1 MWHYTFISLLI
12 GRYDNLFTWGNHK
25 YDFWEWIHFHI
36 SLLKGKLMFYSTIH
50 LHIVHVHVF
59 LGTCIES
66 LKSSIKISD
75 FKVLKI
81 RLPPAFLKKMSET
94 SNGGRCTCLCILAFF
109 LSSNSLISVSCG
121 CFREGDTMI
130 CDMSRVLF

>member
-1 MWHYTFISLLI
+1 
-12 GRYDNLFTWGNHK
+12 
-25 YDFWEWIHFHI
+25 
-36 SLLKGKLMFYSTIH
+36 MFYSTIH

-109 LSSNSLISVSCG
+109 LSSNSSISVSCG

-130 CDMSRVLF
+130 CDMSPGLF